1 MIQMMKKIFYLFDK
15 KARQQTIILLIFM
28 LIGSVLEAFGISLI
42 LVFIGIVNDSP
53 GITSSKWLT
62 KIYELSGSYEHKD
75 FIMIFGSFMFC
86 AYLFKNMILLLQSY
100 IQNRF
105 VYRYQAVISRNLLHS
120 YLHGPYIFHL
130 QRNTA
135 ELLRNLTQSMGTMF
149 GNGVIPFISFVTELL
164 VVISIS
170 TLLFMFEPAVTIYA
184 LLIFGGLTLL
194 FYKQV
199 RKKITQYGNRVND
212 SSTQII
218 LWANQ
223 SLCGIK
229 EIKLFGRESFFL
241 NSFAKS
247 RFDNAKYNIYFGTI
261 QKMPR
266 LFLEVLLVGGI
277 LLVIIVVISRND
289 NPVSLIQVLTLFAM
303 ASIRLMPSANQIV
316 SSLNSMRFGT
326 SAVND
331 IYSDI
336 VLFRTNN
343 GHDEGDQRRNDKL
356 DFSHDIRIT
365 GLSFQYPDA
374 NGPVLNNINFSI
386 KYGTSVAFV
395 GPSGSGKTTLI
406 DIILGLLSPTKGNL
420 LVDGIE
426 ISQDNNNLISWQKNI
441 GFIPQDIYLIDDTLR
456 RNIAFGLD
464 DGNIDDM
471 RVSEVIKQAHL
482 EDLVKILPEGVN
494 TNIGERGCRLS
505 GGQRQRVGIARA
517 LYNNP
522 KVLIMDEA
530 TSSLDNQTESEI
542 SRAIEELQG
551 EKTVIIIA
559 HRLSTVKKCDKLFFI
574 KDGSLMDT
582 GTYDELIR
590 TNMDFRRMASEPV
603 LGLVN

>member
-1 MIQMMKKIFYLFDK
+1 MIKMIKKIFYLFDK

-42 LVFIGIVNDSP
+42 LVFIGIVNNSP
-53 GITSSKWLT
+53 GVTSSKWLS
-62 KIYELSGSYEHKD
+62 KIYEISGSYEHKD
-75 FIMIFGSFMFC
+75 FIMIFGGIMFC
-86 AYLFKNMILLLQSY
+86 AYLLKNIILLLQSY

-105 VYRYQAVISRNLLHS
+105 IYRFQAVISKNLLHA

-149 GNGVIPFISFVTELL
+149 GNGVIPIISFVSELL

-199 RKKITQYGNRVND
+199 RKKITHYGNMVND
-212 SSTQII
+212 SSTKII

-223 SLCGIK
+223 SLGGIK

-241 NSFAKS
+241 DSFAKS

-289 NPVSLIQVLTLFAM
+289 NPASLIQILTLFAM

-326 SAVND
+326 SAVDD
-331 IYSDI
+331 IYNDI
-336 VLFRTNN
+336 VLFRPNN
-343 GHDEGDQRRNDKL
+343 GHDEVVQMKNDRL
-356 DFSHDIRIT
+356 DFSQEIRLT
-365 GLSFQYPDA
+365 ELSFQYPET
-374 NGPVLNNINFSI
+374 NGPVLKNINFNI

-406 DIILGLLSPTKGNL
+406 DIILGLLNPTKGKL
-420 LVDGIE
+420 LIDGIE
-426 ISQDNNNLISWQKNI
+426 ISQDNKNLIPWQKNI
-441 GFIPQDIYLIDDTLR
+441 GFIPQDIYLIDDSLR

-464 DGNIDDM
+464 DVEINDNRI
-471 RVSEVIKQAHL
+471 SEVIKQAHL
-482 EDLVKILPEGVN
+482 EDLVKLLPEGVN

-522 KVLIMDEA
+522 NVLIMDEA
-530 TSSLDNQTESEI
+530 TSSLDNRTESEI
-542 SRAIEELQG
+542 SMAIEELQG
-551 EKTVIIIA
+551 DKTVIIIA

-574 KDGSLMDT
+574 KDGRVMDS
-582 GTYDELIR
+582 GTFDELIR
-590 TNMDFRRMASEPV
+590 TNMDFRRMAAEPV
-603 LGLVN
+603 LGMAN